1 MSDIKAIIAQFSSE
15 LEAAIRAEVARQ
27 LLAAAGVQGA
37 VPNASPRVA
46 KTAPKTSAK
55 AATPKSGKRVRRSPE
70 QLEAVQ
76 AQVLKALGAKKL
88 SSEQIQDATGLSK
101 ETLQRPLQLLRD
113 EKRLKTS
120 GQKRAMVYFASGK

>member
-1 MSDIKAIIAQFSSE
+1 MSDIKAIIAQFSSD

-37 VPNASPRVA
+37 VAKGASPRVA
-46 KTAPKTSAK
+46 KAAAK
-55 AATPKSGKRVRRSPE
+55 AAAPKAGKRVRRSPE

-76 AQVLKALGAKKL
+76 AQILKALGSKKL
-88 SSEQIQDATGLSK
+88 SSEQIQEATGLSK

-113 EKRLKTS
+113 EKRLRTS